1 MKYLFIVNACHGSG
15 GLEKVLAFKCNALIK
30 AAHEVTILSLVK
42 APCFFEY
49 HPQINI
55 ISPKPNGNKLLLLMS
70 YVKLAKQT
78 IAQIDFDVVSVCDDG
93 LKALLWAFLFR
104 ERQFKLIYERHAERQ
119 FGLPKFMQN
128 KQWFNALQNKCLNA
142 YDAMVCLS
150 QSNAAQWQYP
160 NITIIPNPAIVDQVE
175 LKADVKNN
183 RVILAVGSHSIAKGY
198 DTMLQIWANT
208 ASNFPDWQLHIVGN
222 YAHNNQFL
230 KMAEALNIANRV
242 VFMPPTLQLSAQYAS
257 AALLWHP
264 ARQEAFGMVI
274 IEAMQ
279 HGLPCLTYKD
289 LPGPSDIIQHA
300 FNGYLVSRN
309 ENDMQTALSEL
320 LSNQT
325 LRSDLSLNA
334 LEKAKSF
341 QANTVWSLWQ
351 SFYNPLKQ

>member
-1 MKYLFIVNACHGSG
+1 MKFLFIANGLHGSG
-15 GLEKVLAFKCNALIK
+15 GLEKILAFKTNALIVQG
-30 AAHEVTILSLVK
+30 HEVSMVVMYYEK
-42 APCFFEY
+42 PFFEFN
-49 HPQINI
+49 Q
-55 ISPKPNGNKLLLLMS
+55 KLIWFT
-70 YVKLAKQT
+70 VKETNNLIKRSLRYIQT
-78 IAQIDFDVVSVCDDG
+78 VRQVVTRENFDVVTVCDDG
-93 LKALLWAFLFR
+93 FKALLWPYLFR
-104 ERQFKLIYERHAERQ
+104 KRQFKLIYERHAERQ

-242 VFMPPTLQLSAQYAS
+242 VFMPPTLQLSAHYAS

-279 HGLPCLTYKD
+279 HGLPCLTYND
-289 LPGPSDIIQHA
+289 LPGPSDIIKHA
-300 FNGYLVSRN
+300 CNGYLVSRN
-309 ENDMQTALSEL
+309 ANDMQTALSEL

-325 LRSDLSLNA
+325 LRSDLSQNA